1 MPIGMVRLRM
11 IGNGELTTPLAVGYN
26 SGEVSVMLTKR
37 KTVRKYIRFYG
48 QVQAVGF
55 RWRAMQAAQ
64 LYGVSGWVRNEYD
77 DSVSMEIQG
86 TQKQIDDVIA
96 ALDRGAYIVIERM
109 DVKKLETI
117 DDERGFRVRYH

>member
-1 MPIGMVRLRM
+1 MQSVHM
-11 IGNGELTTPLAVGYN
+11 IRRELTTPLAVGYN
-26 SGEVSVMLTKR
+26 IGEVSDMLTKR
-37 KTVRKYIRFYG
+37 KKVRKYIRFYG

-64 LYGVSGWVRNEYD
+64 LYGATGWVRNEYD

-86 TQKQIDDVIA
+86 TERQIDNVIA

-109 DVKKLETI
+109 EVKQLEPVE
-117 DDERGFRVRYH
+117 DENGFRVKYH

>member
-1 MPIGMVRLRM
+1 MQPVHM
-11 IGNGELTTPLAVGYN
+11 IRRELTTPLAVGYN
-26 SGEVSVMLTKR
+26 IGEVSDMLTKR
-37 KTVRKYIRFYG
+37 KKVRKYIRFYG

-64 LYGVSGWVRNEYD
+64 LYGATGWVRNEYD

-86 TQKQIDDVIA
+86 TERQIDDVIA

-109 DVKKLETI
+109 EVKKLEPVE
-117 DDERGFRVRYH
+117 DENGFRVKYH

>member
-1 MPIGMVRLRM
+1 MQPIHM
-11 IGNGELTTPLAVGYN
+11 IRRELTTPLAVGYN
-26 SGEVSVMLTKR
+26 IDEVSDMLTKR
-37 KTVRKYIRFYG
+37 KKVRKYIRFFG

-64 LYGVSGWVRNEYD
+64 LYGATGWVRNEYD

-86 TQKQIDDVIA
+86 TERQIDDVIA

-109 DVKKLETI
+109 EVKQLEPVE
-117 DDERGFRVRYH
+117 DENGFRVKYH